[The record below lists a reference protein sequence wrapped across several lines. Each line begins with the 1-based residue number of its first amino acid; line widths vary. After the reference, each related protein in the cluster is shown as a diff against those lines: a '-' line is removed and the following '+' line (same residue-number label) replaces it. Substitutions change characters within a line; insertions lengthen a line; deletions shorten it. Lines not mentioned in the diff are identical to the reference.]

1 MTILFKDPEIGELC
15 QVAGWGRVPRKK
27 YYIDDEGN
35 KREHKGPIDLME
47 VCVPIVDINKCR
59 NRYLVHLAAESH
71 SKVTELK
78 DFKEKIIDQID
89 TVYDGMNIC
98 AGSNYKD
105 SCRVR
110 YMVCFHSHITGK
122 ILLYTTTRGK
132 IPNILGN

>member
-1 MTILFKDPEIGELC
+1 M
-15 QVAGWGRVPRKK
+15 AGWGRVQKK
-27 YYIDDEGN
+27 KHYSDEEG
-35 KREHKGPIDLME
+35 KHEHKGPKHLME

-59 NRYLVHLAAESH
+59 NRYLVHLAAESY
-71 SKVTELK
+71 SEVTKLK

-110 YMVCFHSHITGK
+110 FTQPVWTLFLFTSIW
-122 ILLYTTTRGK
+122 TRR
-132 IPNILGN
+132 

>member
-1 MTILFKDPEIGELC
+1 MLFQDPKIGELC

-27 YYIDDEGN
+27 YYIDEEGN

-122 ILLYTTTRGK
+122 FLLHTTTRRK